1 MKTIQHISLIA
12 IITIILG
19 VVYIA
24 VQQNY
29 RSGANDPQMQLAYAI
44 RDQLQKGKS
53 IEMYFQ
59 KDTIDLQKSLSVFV
73 ASYDE
78 NGSPIQSNGLID
90 GKLPQIPLSV
100 IRYVK
105 MHKEDWITW
114 QPRKNIRLATG
125 ILATGS
131 TPVSFI
137 AVGRSLKNVEDRVS
151 NLITMIGIGWTLCF
165 VIILL
170 NWLFD
175 YYNYRKNQLH
185 HSTV

>member
-1 MKTIQHISLIA
+1 MKTIQHISYIA

-19 VVYIA
+19 VIYVA

-29 RSGANDPQMQLAYAI
+29 RSGANDPQMQLAYNI
-44 RDQLQKGKS
+44 KEQLQKGKS
-53 IEMYFQ
+53 IDMYFQ
-59 KDTIDLQKSLSVFV
+59 KDTIDLQKSLSVFI

-78 NGSPIQSNGLID
+78 NGLPLQSNAVID

-100 IRYVK
+100 INFVK
-105 MHKEDWITW
+105 IHKEDWITW
-114 QPRKNIRLATG
+114 QPRRNIRLATG

-137 AVGRSLKNVEDRVS
+137 AVGKSLKNVEDRVS

-175 YYNYRKNQLH
+175 YYTCRKNQGQP
-185 HSTV
+185 STV